1 MLIVAK
7 VLHVLAAVVWI
18 GGMFFAYV
26 ILRPAVG
33 GIEAVP
39 ERLNLWDR
47 VFQRFFRWV
56 WVAVIMLLVS
66 GYWMVV
72 VELGGFTVIGIHV
85 HIMQGIGLIMIAIF
99 LHLYFSPYMRFRR
112 ALAHDDFEGAGAAL
126 NKIRG
131 IVAVNLVLGL
141 VIAMVGSTG
150 GYWR

>member
-1 MLIVAK
+1 MLIVTK
-7 VLHVLAAVVWI
+7 GLHVLAAVVWV

-26 ILRPAVG
+26 VLRPSAG
-33 GIEAVP
+33 GVEAVP
-39 ERLNLWDR
+39 ERLKLWGR

-56 WVAVIMLLVS
+56 WAAVIVLLVS

-72 VELGGFTVIGIHV
+72 VELGGFAAISIHV

-99 LHLYFSPYMRFRR
+99 LHLYFSPYARFRR

-126 NKIRG
+126 NQIRG
-131 IVAVNLVLGL
+131 MVAVNLVLGL
-141 VIAMVGSTG
+141 VITVVGSAG